1 MTVVLFTLVASP
13 AWAAVDGSLD
23 ATFDTDGML
32 RTDIGGALDQA
43 QGVAIQSNGKIV
55 AAGYAYTG
63 SYNDFAVVRYNT
75 DGSLDT
81 TFGTGGKVTTPI
93 GVTDDQAEAVAIQSN
108 GKIVVAGS
116 SLNGS
121 DYDFAV
127 VRYNTDGSLDTT
139 FDGDGKLTTDF
150 GASGEQ
156 AFAVAIQSNGKI
168 VAAGGTLPGS
178 DYDFALARYNTDGS
192 LDTTFDGDGKL
203 ATDFSGA
210 YDYAWA
216 VAIQSNGRI
225 VAAGSSTVGTDQ
237 NFALARYNTN
247 GSLDGTFDGDGKLT
261 TDFGSLEE
269 VAYGVAIQ
277 ADGRIVAAGRSGNGF
292 SGDFALARY
301 YTNGSLDTTFD
312 TDGKVTTP
320 FSGEDQARAVAIQ
333 PNGKIVT
340 AGLTD
345 SGAGADFALARYY
358 TNGSLD
364 ISFDGDGKVIT
375 PIAIYDAAYAVAIQS
390 DGKIVA
396 AGGSAD
402 VDQYDFALARYN
414 SAAPYRPDAQIR
426 GGLASS
432 YIGRNIYNLGGGG
445 QTFGRRVRPG
455 FSDQFNVRMQND
467 GNTIDS
473 FFVHGEGSSTKFR
486 ITYFSGSIN
495 VTGAVVAGTFQT
507 FDVNPGFSR
516 ELKVVIFVR
525 PGVNL
530 GSTMTDLISVT
541 SNGNPAVRDV
551 VGAKVLVSRNAGDFN
566 SQLPIP

>member
-1 MTVVLFTLVASP
+1 MKDRVARSFLAVMTVVLFTLVASP

-121 DYDFAV
+121 DYDFA
-127 VRYNTDGSLDTT
+127 
-139 FDGDGKLTTDF
+139 
-150 GASGEQ
+150 
-156 AFAVAIQSNGKI
+156 
-168 VAAGGTLPGS
+168 
-178 DYDFALARYNTDGS
+178 LARYNTDGS

-203 ATDFSGA
+203 TTDFSGA

-445 QTFGRRVRPG
+445 QTFGRQVRPG